1 MKEFFKIRSK
11 KANRARIQVITIAV
25 SLMLVAAIAIGGT
38 VAWLVDKT
46 ESVTNT
52 FTFGDI
58 NITLKETNVE
68 DGEPELDASEEA
80 KAQTYANLVPGATVP
95 KDPKVTVDND
105 SVDCWL
111 FVKVTPGNNTFTP
124 SGSNTAINILEWTMA
139 TGWDEVADGVY
150 GRKVLTTDNTKEF
163 SVFENDQVIVSSKV
177 TKDLI
182 DTYNNATNPA
192 TKPTITITAYAI
204 QSEYLT
210 DTNGT
215 TITTAEDAWALINP
229 QP

>member
-58 NITLKETNVE
+58 NITLTETDAIKGS
-68 DGEPELDASEEA
+68 DGNFT
-80 KAQTYANLVPGATVP
+80 KAYTGLVPGATVP

-139 TGWDEVADGVY
+139 TGWDKVADGVY

-163 SVFENDQVIVSSKV
+163 SVFKNDQVIVSSKV

-204 QSEYLT
+204 QSENLG
-210 DTNGT
+210 DAADA
-215 TITTAEDAWALINP
+215 TTAWNALTTQLNP
-229 QP
+229 SNP